1 MIKLPACESIG
12 AYDSLSHD
20 EWLQL
25 RTLGI
30 GGSDAGGIMGY
41 DDPDSFGTMS
51 KYSSKLSIWMDKTG
65 RSKPEDFEDNEPIW
79 FGNWI
84 EAKIRNELVAPYI
97 KKHMDLDVEVI
108 APTHMYRSI
117 ENPFM
122 IINVDGFLRVSLDC
136 PKCEGSGELSDETRG
151 PDEWF
156 YPCPHCKNGRITILV
171 GLEIKTGNSY
181 VLSQWG
187 GKDGNEIPDSYYCQ
201 VQHYMA
207 GTGLDEFWVFGL
219 IGNNRLLRIV
229 PRNNEFIERLIEA
242 ERNLWEKVVLND
254 VLFAPMP
261 SGSDSDMEALFTL
274 GSPQEDSTVDLSDVN
289 KDIVDYDY
297 YRQQIII
304 LQEAKEQSKQKI
316 IATMGTSKYGE
327 SERYKLTFSR
337 FDRSNFNKGKFEK
350 DNPGMMDDY
359 ITYNESGRLSIKSI

>member
-1 MIKLPACESIG
+1 
-12 AYDSLSHD
+12 
-20 EWLQL
+20 
-25 RTLGI
+25 
-30 GGSDAGGIMGY
+30 
-41 DDPDSFGTMS
+41 MS
-51 KYSSKLSIWMDKTG
+51 KYGSLLSVWMDKTG
-65 RSKPEDFEDNEPIW
+65 RSKPDDLSDNEAVQV
-79 FGNWI
+79 GNILEPLIRDHILPEYLI
-84 EAKIRNELVAPYI
+84 EQG
-97 KKHMDLDVEVI
+97 HSVEVI

-122 IINVDGFLRVSLDC
+122 IINVDGFLRVSFDC
-136 PKCEGSGELSDETRG
+136 PECGGEGVIDFVTMGRLPERDQKSCQNCNGT
-151 PDEWF
+151 
-156 YPCPHCKNGRITILV
+156 GRITILV

-229 PRNNEFIERLIEA
+229 PRNEEFISELIEA
-242 ERNLWEKVVLND
+242 EKNLWEKIELND

-261 SGSDSDMEALFTL
+261 SGSDADMEALFTL
-274 GSPQEDSTVDLSDVN
+274 GNPQEDSTVDLSELGTNMEMYLHHKV
-289 KDIVDYDY
+289 
-297 YRQQIII
+297 QINLLETSREMLKQRI
-304 LQEAKEQSKQKI
+304 LMA
-316 IATMGTSKYGE
+316 MGNSKYGE
-327 SERYKLTFSR
+327 SDKYKVTFSR
-337 FDRSNFNKGKFEK
+337 FDRSSFDKKKFQK